1 MVSNLANIYKFL
13 REFLF
18 YFQCLLL
25 FKLDDVIET
34 ISKYNKNCFSGWEA
48 TREGE
53 ERRSFS
59 WRGGGKTILRRT
71 RFFQIALRGR
81 GRGNFTR
88 GFCFTG
94 WWETEE

>member
-1 MVSNLANIYKFL
+1 MLLKQLANIIKIVSQGGGL
-13 REFLF
+13 QGKGRRGGASL
-18 YFQCLLL
+18 
-25 FKLDDVIET
+25 
-34 ISKYNKNCFSGWEA
+34 G
-48 TREGE
+48 EGG
-53 ERRSFS
+53 
-59 WRGGGKTILRRT
+59 GGGKTILRRT